1 MNVYVSTADRR
12 YDYPDAALGV
22 LDMFDYLK
30 KKFGKKSTKKVEG
43 GEKTA
48 KAPKQSEKDAA
59 TAAGQPWVKVLS
71 VELDPDNIGN
81 GAFEIDFND
90 IFVARLVK
98 AGYKGKDDYAIV
110 DMWFTDICRN
120 VVMENFEQWEANHP
134 DQSPRTAQRKDLGG
148 GRTEVS

>member
-1 MNVYVSTADRR
+1 VIT
-12 YDYPDAALGV
+12 PDAALGV
-22 LDMFDYLK
+22 LDMFDFLK
-30 KKFGKKSTKKVEG
+30 KKLGKKSSKKVVDGYQPEEG
-43 GEKTA
+43 A
-48 KAPKQSEKDAA
+48 KNAKPPKQSEKDAA
-59 TAAGQPWVKVLS
+59 TSRGEPWVKVLS

-81 GAFEIDFND
+81 GAFEIDFNE

-134 DQSPRTAQRKDLGG
+134 DQSPRVVQKRDLGG